1 MTYLTLRTRPYLC
14 AFCVGNEIA
23 SWELESG
30 KRIGVGCLRRFLARA
45 GFAIGW
51 AIK

>member
-1 MTYLTLRTRPYLC
+1 MSYLTMRTRPYICALC
-14 AFCVGNEIA
+14 GNEIA

-51 AIK
+51 PIR